1 MDFEPVEVDHA
12 KEKHNDGKA
21 KGNDSNVRPV
31 VGERNQN
38 EHLERME
45 QGKNNQVGDE
55 QDERIFE
62 EEEQAESLKLN
73 AHCVEE
79 ESVVDSALHK
89 SAQVTSETTK
99 ASEGNQVREE
109 EKEQIHQG
117 GPETNVTY
125 TGGDAALNVPE
136 MCDSDTEIV
145 AGRQNCGR
153 RPSERGGDQARE
165 GEKEQIHGDA
175 PETNV
180 TYTGAGVALNKPEL
194 GYSDTVPM
202 NNQSADVPK
211 KSSFHPHTTSADEA
225 MKQKEEVPAKI
236 STNLP
241 FSHEGRKR
249 FPWKSEEEDKLK
261 EGLQKFSTKNKNIP
275 WRKILEF
282 GRDVFH
288 IATLEPMSDIESQYW
303 SLMRQSIEILKRL
316 QREAF
321 SDLMKLRDRQ
331 DKVERTLSF
340 YKASKRS
347 PFQEASTHVRG
358 EIDVLGAILL
368 LGNVDQQHHDALGRA
383 GIKTGIDSRF
393 TFETTIREKDA
404 LLAELVG
411 TTKCDDEVSL
421 SALSL
426 AKVSYIANISDW
438 FSAIASPVGAQFRD
452 LGITTNSLNQKKG
465 LTDLSCVG
473 PPLLNQPNGSTIGLK
488 YIRRTCLST
497 PRGIKLS
504 LLGVHQLRKSSSHH
518 AKLGAL
524 TVPMAFLK
532 HHKAPETMVEASA
545 PLSETNTLQ
554 TFSTG
559 SIAVKV
565 ETGLDENTTISG
577 WIEMN
582 NSNSNP
588 LQWAVN
594 LFDDSEDESGWGM
607 CVSGMMAEGSRKW
620 THLQAESYL
629 KLNLGNKFSI
639 KPGIAY
645 AVESNA
651 RIFAL
656 MLRSNWSF

>member
-1 MDFEPVEVDHA
+1 MRTKKRSTRPPFSKSSRGSFSSTTTRRLPSPIPDSNAEDSTDLMELEQTSEGDGDVQGDRRESNVCKEKQDGLNIMDLDLSEEKTCIKCNVGGELLLCCGIGCPIALHDKCIPFNPRYDEEGNFYCPFCWYKRQLDMAEELRKKALLAKKNLQEFMDFEPVEVDHA

-38 EHLERME
+38 EHLKRME
-45 QGKNNQVGDE
+45 QGKNNQAGDE

-180 TYTGAGVALNKPEL
+180 TYTGAGVALNKPEM

-288 IATLEPMSDIESQYW
+288 VS
-303 SLMRQSIEILKRL
+303 
-316 QREAF
+316 
-321 SDLMKLRDRQ
+321 
-331 DKVERTLSF
+331 
-340 YKASKRS
+340 RS
-347 PFQEASTHVRG
+347 PADLKDKWRQIVA
-358 EIDVLGAILL
+358 
-368 LGNVDQQHHDALGRA
+368 
-383 GIKTGIDSRF
+383 
-393 TFETTIREKDA
+393 RES
-404 LLAELVG
+404 L
-411 TTKCDDEVSL
+411 TTK
-421 SALSL
+421 
-426 AKVSYIANISDW
+426 
-438 FSAIASPVGAQFRD
+438 VG
-452 LGITTNSLNQKKG
+452 
-465 LTDLSCVG
+465 
-473 PPLLNQPNGSTIGLK
+473 
-488 YIRRTCLST
+488 
-497 PRGIKLS
+497 
-504 LLGVHQLRKSSSHH
+504 H
-518 AKLGAL
+518 
-524 TVPMAFLK
+524 
-532 HHKAPETMVEASA
+532 
-545 PLSETNTLQ
+545 
-554 TFSTG
+554 
-559 SIAVKV
+559 
-565 ETGLDENTTISG
+565 LDS
-577 WIEMN
+577 
-582 NSNSNP
+582 
-588 LQWAVN
+588 
-594 LFDDSEDESGWGM
+594 
-607 CVSGMMAEGSRKW
+607 
-620 THLQAESYL
+620 
-629 KLNLGNKFSI
+629 
-639 KPGIAY
+639 
-645 AVESNA
+645 
-651 RIFAL
+651 
-656 MLRSNWSF
+656 